1 MKRVRYMAGALGAVG
16 VLPALGL
23 AGAGATAATHA
34 PATAGKTAGKTVSL
48 AAAASP
54 AYSPACNARHAHSS
68 KQFRIDGSLYKLRG
82 YIAYSEDNGCVA
94 DVEGHLYGWADRGR
108 DMRVRFYDGGVVVKT
123 LWLHGKI
130 HSTNPRNPA
139 KSYILYSASPY
150 WKPAQDVCEAVFSHN
165 NTVQITPAVCEQTG
179 Y

>member
-1 MKRVRYMAGALGAVG
+1 MSRLPPPSTPVRAV
-16 VLPALGL
+16 PYRPD
-23 AGAGATAATHA
+23 GATAATHA

-165 NTVQITPAVCEQTG
+165 NTVRITPAVCEQTG